1 MYSVKIYNR
10 ISVRFTS
17 ISTGDTYVCG
27 YNIVSGIIFLSK
39 SVKIPNSMNESRNFS
54 RDTNFLICKS
64 CFWCASYL
72 YGPCEAVENCP
83 VCCNDRS
90 NCCIESLP
98 IYKETFKHN
107 QLGDTLDVL
116 RSLLRISPE
125 DRKFMLRSRR
135 VYLY

>member
-1 MYSVKIYNR
+1 MTMRHSLDYDHKNENYDHKKERLSQ
-10 ISVRFTS
+10 FD
-17 ISTGDTYVCG
+17 ST
-27 YNIVSGIIFLSK
+27 
-39 SVKIPNSMNESRNFS
+39 NSMNESRNFS
-54 RDTNFLICKS
+54 RHTNFLICKS

-72 YGPCEAVENCP
+72 YGPCEAVEICP

-116 RSLLRISPE
+116 PN
-125 DRKFMLRSRR
+125 RKDKYS
-135 VYLY
+135 